1 MRLCSK
7 VDCPD
12 REGKGYKC
20 GVPISKCRGEY
31 TEIMLRGAGVGE
43 RDIDRMRE
51 EGLI

>member
-7 VDCPD
+7 IDCPD

-20 GVPISKCRGEY
+20 AVKVDECPGER
-31 TEIMLRGAGVGE
+31 TEAMLRGAGVGE
-43 RDIDRMRE
+43 KDIERMKE